1 LGWDRPYTYILL
13 IVGLLALVLFVL
25 VERKVAHPVL
35 PIETFATATFGAVC
49 GCVAL
54 GWMSFGMF
62 TFYLPQLYLLR
73 AKSLTDSLIQFRHI
87 SELEVGLQFFPVIV
101 TGPIACVIAVY
112 LLPRVPTYIIF
123 GASMVS
129 FCVGQIL
136 MALTPP
142 EQTYWAMTF
151 PTTAI
156 VTFGPD
162 LAFASASLIASD
174 AVPHGLQGV
183 AGSFI
188 NTIVNYSIAIGL
200 ALAGAVQS
208 GVNSDGSDPLKGYR
222 GAWWLGTGFAG
233 LGILITAIFYKG
245 MSKKHKHE

>member
-1 LGWDRPYTYILL
+1 MGQAIYVYTPHCRGSRVGSVCSGGTKGCTSSITDSDVRYSNVWGGVWVRRTWMDEFRHVHILFTA
-13 IVGLLALVLFVL
+13 IVASPSHI
-25 VERKVAHPVL
+25 AN
-35 PIETFATATFGAVC
+35 I
-49 GCVAL
+49 
-54 GWMSFGMF
+54 
-62 TFYLPQLYLLR
+62 
-73 AKSLTDSLIQFRHI
+73 SLIQFRHI
-87 SELEVGLQFFPVIV
+87 SELEVGLQFLPVLV
-101 TGPIACVIAVY
+101 FGPIACVLAVY

-129 FCVGQIL
+129 FCVGQLL

-174 AVPHGLQGV
+174 AVPNGLQGV

-188 NTIVNYSIAIGL
+188 NTVVNYSIAIGL
-200 ALAGAVQS
+200 ALAGAVET
-208 GVNSDGSDPLKGYR
+208 GVNRDGSDPLKGYR